1 MIDNLNK
8 HKLITWDVL
17 SNLSYRNLLLHAD
30 FSLLHNAF
38 NELITRSFIRARYT
52 VAYKDKEILI
62 NDRYD
67 SIIKLLTQS
76 SIYAESLQLIVKNRL
91 LELIRTVD
99 INSTRFGIINWRYDL
114 LANGTIIGSC
124 RSIDDALRLTI
135 LLYYCNYFLMPLVD
149 IEKSS
154 LIDSYMFLMSN
165 TNANIY
171 ENLKCILFDCLKLTF
186 ESMEQTIICMN
197 TIEILLIFDL
207 RLPRSKFERESI
219 HQINQMIKKP
229 DENIDGNL
237 ADDKLLCF
245 TMKKLRSTSVYGK
258 NIETILNNFEL
269 FEHYYHD
276 QLAILL
282 DEVRIDHLTI
292 SFAQRLLTS
301 NPMLTIEDKLKHLLL
316 HQDEL
321 IELLHIFEIG
331 MELIGEDKWNFD
343 EQLFI
348 ADKTQTAT
356 INNSSNL
363 YILVQIEQEFYQ
375 VPPQQSLNNIP
386 YECNGDPFIETCL
399 MNLIKLLVSSSTI
412 QCIDNIAQLSTT
424 YSLIVQGVFVLDH
437 YLINNLEKLRS
448 LDSLVRCIMN
458 LLPHDRALIVFKN
471 ICLNNQS
478 NIVFNGNFLTCESI
492 HTFTDNLGEI
502 IKNENK
508 NSINLL
514 NCRPMLKLE
523 MKFFKNWL
531 IDHGEEY
538 CTVLESICK
547 SNKNLWFY
555 SAKIFKYI
563 DQKLDL
569 MSIINTSLTELSLIP
584 ELECV
589 DQYFRQSNDKT
600 QQIERILINRI
611 HVYLRS
617 CITDEHMIEKY
628 LIDNYDYFQENIHND

>member
-1 MIDNLNK
+1 
-8 HKLITWDVL
+8 
-17 SNLSYRNLLLHAD
+17 
-30 FSLLHNAF
+30 
-38 NELITRSFIRARYT
+38 
-52 VAYKDKEILI
+52 
-62 NDRYD
+62 
-67 SIIKLLTQS
+67 
-76 SIYAESLQLIVKNRL
+76 
-91 LELIRTVD
+91 
-99 INSTRFGIINWRYDL
+99 
-114 LANGTIIGSC
+114 
-124 RSIDDALRLTI
+124 
-135 LLYYCNYFLMPLVD
+135 
-149 IEKSS
+149 
-154 LIDSYMFLMSN
+154 
-165 TNANIY
+165 
-171 ENLKCILFDCLKLTF
+171 
-186 ESMEQTIICMN
+186 
-197 TIEILLIFDL
+197 
-207 RLPRSKFERESI
+207 
-219 HQINQMIKKP
+219 
-229 DENIDGNL
+229 
-237 ADDKLLCF
+237 
-245 TMKKLRSTSVYGK
+245 
-258 NIETILNNFEL
+258 
-269 FEHYYHD
+269 
-276 QLAILL
+276 
-282 DEVRIDHLTI
+282 
-292 SFAQRLLTS
+292 
-301 NPMLTIEDKLKHLLL
+301 MLTIEDKLKHLLL

-399 MNLIKLLVSSSTI
+399 MNLIELLVSSSTI
-412 QCIDNIAQLSTT
+412 QCIDNIAQLSSA

-437 YLINNLEKLRS
+437 YLVNNLEKLCS
-448 LDSLVRCIMN
+448 FDSLVRCIMN
-458 LLPHDRALIVFKN
+458 LLPHDRALIVLKN

-523 MKFFKNWL
+523 VEFLKNWL

-538 CTVLESICK
+538 L
-547 SNKNLWFY
+547 Y
-555 SAKIFKYI
+555 SKIFKYI

-584 ELECV
+584 ELECL

-617 CITDEHMIEKY
+617 CITDEHMSEKY